1 MLKQG
6 LIAALTLTSFLAVQP
21 AQAAGPAG
29 FARGLQKSPAV
40 SYITEKRRTM
50 APFAHVKFCVRNPD
64 ECKAGN
70 GAPEVVLSA
79 FARRELQ
86 SVNSAVNRSIA
97 PRNDAADQTG
107 DDSWQVNVKSGD
119 CEDFA
124 LTKRDHL
131 IAMGWS
137 PNALR
142 IAVTSTPSGEG
153 HAVLVV
159 KTDGGDLVL
168 DNRTNAIKNWRDTD
182 LRWIMI
188 QSGENPRIWYDL

>member
-1 MLKQG
+1 
-6 LIAALTLTSFLAVQP
+6 
-21 AQAAGPAG
+21 
-29 FARGLQKSPAV
+29 
-40 SYITEKRRTM
+40 
-50 APFAHVKFCVRNPD
+50 VKFCVRNPD

-86 SVNSAVNRSIA
+86 SVNSAVNRSIT
-97 PRNDAADQTG
+97 PRNDVADQTG
-107 DDSWQVNVKSGD
+107 DDNWQVNVKSGD